1 MSHAHILVFLNP
13 DCRYQNGQDI
23 GRIISSEILDKDKDP
38 KLYHN
43 AMTFMI
49 HGPCGVQNR
58 KSPCMQSERCT
69 KFYPKKFW
77 KILLLMRM
85 AIQYI
90 EGEIM
95 EGLPEKGKKNIN
107 NRFVVSY
114 NRYLLLRYNA
124 HINVKWCNQS
134 RSIKY
139 LFKYV
144 NISHNQITTN
154 FYHGAVD
161 SNDLE
166 CVDKIKL
173 YYNCRYLSSCKAC

>member
-1 MSHAHILVFLNP
+1 
-13 DCRYQNGQDI
+13 
-23 GRIISSEILDKDKDP
+23 
-38 KLYHN
+38 
-43 AMTFMI
+43 MTFMI

-173 YYNCRYLSSCKAC
+173 YYNCRYLSSCKACWRIFAFDINYLPNEQQVVFKDTNFIDHIVNKPFIKTSKFIA